1 MTDKPMAGVRILE
14 VAQFTFVPAAGAILA
29 DWGAEVV
36 KIEHSSRGDAA
47 RGQTNIGS
55 IDLAAGS
62 FRPIFQHP
70 NRGKRSVGL
79 DLAHP
84 AAKEILYD
92 LARRS
97 DVFLT
102 NFLPD
107 ALSRLEIDVEH
118 IRAVNPSIVYAR
130 GSGYG
135 ARGPD
140 AGKPAFDATA
150 FWARGGSSF
159 GVTPPGSDRPL
170 YMPAGA
176 YGDSMGGITVAAGI
190 AGALYARATTG
201 EGSVVDV
208 SLLAT
213 GAWAAGLSVNL
224 SLLSGDPMPPN
235 SLPEPGPARNPIYGA
250 FRTADDRWIQISM
263 LQAGRYWADVCR
275 HIDRP
280 ELIED
285 ERFDTLPKLMAN
297 APAANAILVEAIAA
311 HPLAHWQ
318 KRFETLEGAWA
329 IYQNSLEVA
338 QDPQLRANGY
348 IAPVTDVEGNERELL
363 ANPVQFD
370 ETPPALVRA
379 PEFAEHTDDVL
390 RELGIDEERLI
401 ELKLA
406 EAIT

>member
-1 MTDKPMAGVRILE
+1 MAGVRILE

-29 DWGAEVV
+29 DWGAEVI
-36 KIEHSSRGDAA
+36 KIEHATTGDGA

-84 AAKEILYD
+84 HALDILYR
-92 LARRS
+92 LAACS

-107 ALSRLEIDVEH
+107 ARKRLKIDVED
-118 IRAVNPSIVYAR
+118 IRTANPAIVYAR
-130 GSGYG
+130 GSGFG
-135 ARGPD
+135 PKGPD
-140 AGKPAFDATA
+140 ADKPAFDASA
-150 FWARGGSSF
+150 YWARAGSSY
-159 GVTPPGSDRPL
+159 GVTPADYERPL

-176 YGDSMGGITVAAGI
+176 YGDSLGGMTIAAGI
-190 AGALYARATTG
+190 AGALYAKERTG

-208 SLLAT
+208 PLLAT
-213 GAWAAGLSVNL
+213 GAWALGLSVNL
-224 SLLSGDPMPPN
+224 SLLSGEPIAPN
-235 SLPEPGPARNPIYGA
+235 SVPEPGPARNPIYGA

-263 LQAGRYWADVCR
+263 LQAGRYWADVCK

-280 ELIED
+280 ELID
-285 ERFDTLPKLMAN
+285 DPRFNTLPKLMQN
-297 APAANAILVEAIAA
+297 APTANEVLVQAIASR
-311 HPLAHWQ
+311 PLSYWREQ
-318 KRFETLEGAWA
+318 FQTLEGAWA
-329 IYQNSLEVA
+329 VYQNSLEVA
-338 QDPQLRANGY
+338 HDPQLRANGY
-348 IAPVTDVEGNERELL
+348 IASVTDVEGNERELL

-370 ETPPALVRA
+370 ETPPVLTRA

-390 RELGIDEERLI
+390 RELGFGDDQLI
-401 ELKLA
+401 ELKVA
-406 EAIT
+406 NAIT